1 MKKRRIIEILA
12 TVLIFAL
19 LLSACGNGS
28 GKASVSTQTPDSA
41 QSSKSENSEITI
53 TDLDG
58 KTYTFDKP
66 LDSVIIQWSCSGG
79 PFMTMSALFG
89 KDVYKHIAAMDDD
102 IQKNRMDMYEQFC
115 KNVPELANVLVA
127 GNMDSDD
134 FNLEAAIS
142 SGAEA
147 AIIPIGLKEAVKESV
162 QPKLEAAG
170 IPVIYIDYHAETI
183 ENHTKSTQILGAL
196 FGKEERAQEL
206 IDFYT
211 SHVETV
217 YNKVAEILKT
227 KERPTVYIEGAYK
240 SPEEYGNSY
249 PNDFMWGG
257 MCYNVGAYSIA
268 TDVLKESSAGALEAE
283 YVLSSNPDK
292 IIFTGSY
299 WPAAPKSIRMGF
311 QASEEQTREL
321 ISAYLDR
328 PGWRELDAVKNGEV
342 YVVHHSIGREMFD
355 CASMEALAKIVFPD
369 EFADLD
375 PTATLREY
383 YNTFLPYDL
392 AGLWYMK
399 Y

>member
-1 MKKRRIIEILA
+1 MRNRKIACIL
-12 TVLIFAL
+12 TGTMLFTL
-19 LLSACGNGS
+19 LLSACGRSVPAS
-28 GKASVSTQTPDSA
+28 GAA
-41 QSSKSENSEITI
+41 QPPESGGTEITI
-53 TDLDG
+53 TDLAG
-58 KTYTFDKP
+58 KTYTFDNV
-66 LDSVIIQWSCSGG
+66 LDSVIIQWSGSGG

-89 KDVYKHIAAMDDD
+89 KDVYKHIAGMDDD

-115 KNVPELANVLVA
+115 KNVPELADVPIV

-134 FNLEAAIS
+134 FNIEAAIA

-147 AIIPIGLKEAVKESV
+147 AIIPIGLQSAAQENI

-183 ENHTKSTQILGAL
+183 EKHTKSTQILGTL

-211 SHVETV
+211 SHVTAV
-217 YNKVAEILKT
+217 YDKVEEILKT

-257 MCYNVGAYSIA
+257 MCYNTGAYSIA
-268 TDVLKESSAGALEAE
+268 TDVLKGSSAGVLEAE

-299 WPAAPKSIRMGF
+299 WPAAPESIRMGF
-311 QASEEQTREL
+311 QASEEQTRKL
-321 ISAYLDR
+321 VSAYLDR
-328 PGWRELDAVKNGEV
+328 PGWKELDAVKNGEV

-369 EFADLD
+369 EFTDLD

-383 YNTFLPYDL
+383 YETFLPYDL

-399 Y
+399 YEG